1 MLALK
6 EELLIALDWYRIG
19 SLGPSLLKPS
29 PSSRNKTTSDHV
41 LSVYPTNLTSYPL
54 QLPSQIHG
62 IPPDTKVLGAYWT
75 SDLNTLKPLFLLLFQ
90 LIFKASKA

>member
-75 SDLNTLKPLFLLLFQ
+75 PIVSRLKPLFN
-90 LIFKASKA
+90 

>member
-1 MLALK
+1 VLFLYVS
-6 EELLIALDWYRIG
+6 ALDRKL
-19 SLGPSLLKPS
+19 SPNRHLKG
-29 PSSRNKTTSDHV
+29 RLKM
-41 LSVYPTNLTSYPL
+41 SVYPTNLTLDRLRMPCRI
-54 QLPSQIHG
+54 QA